1 MKVRIQRT
9 DDAITYEEEW
19 PDMVKSERV
28 IKDLAEV
35 NGDFFDLAYS
45 FFECFPKF
53 REIVFN
59 TECTDNEQRDN
70 QKRDN

>member
-1 MKVRIQRT
+1 MKVRIQKT

-45 FFECFPKF
+45 FFECL
-53 REIVFN
+53 
-59 TECTDNEQRDN
+59 CSAC
-70 QKRDN
+70 